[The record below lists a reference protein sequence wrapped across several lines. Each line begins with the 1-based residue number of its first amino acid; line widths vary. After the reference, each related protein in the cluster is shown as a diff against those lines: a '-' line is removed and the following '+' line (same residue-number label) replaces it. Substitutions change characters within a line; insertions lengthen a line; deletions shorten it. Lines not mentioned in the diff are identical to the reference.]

1 MTDCSTQLSVVV
13 HVPDNAR
20 LEAIARNVLN
30 LRVALGSQATI
41 EVVTH
46 GPGLDLLLPSAG
58 TALETALESLQAGGV
73 RLVGCRNTLDSRG
86 LGDAALPPDATVV
99 PSGVAHLVHRQ
110 RDGYTYLRP

>member
-1 MTDCSTQLSVVV
+1 MTTRPTAPNVVV
-13 HVPDNAR
+13 HVPDNDR

-30 LRVALGSQATI
+30 LRVALGSEATI

-46 GPGLDLLLPSAG
+46 GPGLDLLLPSTDTAIHAG
-58 TALETALESLQAGGV
+58 LEGLQAAGI

-86 LGDAALPPDATVV
+86 LSDAAVPPGVRVV

-110 RDGYTYLRP
+110 QDGYTYLRP